1 MTAFW
6 SSALEALTIF
16 LMHGIGTSVAL
27 SAPRRDPFRRDKGD
41 FDDQSFVRY
50 ERKACPTVASQPV
63 TFSKWQKR
71 HVVC

>member
-16 LMHGIGTSVAL
+16 LMHGIGTSVAP

-41 FDDQSFVRY
+41 FDD
-50 ERKACPTVASQPV
+50 
-63 TFSKWQKR
+63 
-71 HVVC
+71 